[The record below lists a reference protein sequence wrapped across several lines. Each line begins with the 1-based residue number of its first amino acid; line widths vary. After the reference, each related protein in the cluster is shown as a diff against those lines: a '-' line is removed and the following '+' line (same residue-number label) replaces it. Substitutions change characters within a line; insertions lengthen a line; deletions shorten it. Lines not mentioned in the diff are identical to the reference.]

1 MNHTFNTEIADMY
14 GVNEAILIENIYF
27 WVSKNKANGKHY
39 HDGKYWT
46 YNSTKAFSE
55 LFYYWSESQI
65 ERIIKSLVD
74 KNVIEIG
81 NYNEMKF
88 DRTRWISLNESV
100 CSIYR
105 NRKMDLTESPKGF
118 NEIATTIPDINTNI
132 NTDTV
137 DSTAI
142 AVVDKAS
149 EFNKFWQLYPRKQSK
164 ASALKSWN
172 KVKPLEYDKIFES
185 LPVFIKSEQWT
196 KSNGE
201 FIPYPATWL
210 NQQRWNDEVSKS
222 SKPCISEGKKIDGGW
237 QL

>member
-132 NTDTV
+132 NTDIV
-137 DSTAI
+137 FVPAI
-142 AVVDKAS
+142 AVADK
-149 EFNKFWQLYPRKQSK
+149 K
-164 ASALKSWN
+164 
-172 KVKPLEYDKIFES
+172 
-185 LPVFIKSEQWT
+185 T
-196 KSNGE
+196 KSIPPAVEQVEEYCLERNNGISGQAFVDFYE
-201 FIPYPATWL
+201 ARGWIVGKKKMVDWKAAVRTWENNRKSNPL
-210 NQQRWNDEVSKS
+210 S

>member
-1 MNHTFNTEIADMY
+1 MNHSFNTEIADMY

-105 NRKMDLTESPKGF
+105 NHKMDLTESTKGF

-132 NTDTV
+132 NTDIV
-137 DSTAI
+137 FAPSI
-142 AVVDKAS
+142 AVVDK
-149 EFNKFWQLYPRKQSK
+149 K
-164 ASALKSWN
+164 
-172 KVKPLEYDKIFES
+172 
-185 LPVFIKSEQWT
+185 IKSIPPAIEQVEEYCLGRNNGISGQAFVDFYEARGWIVGKKKMVDWKAAVRT
-196 KSNGE
+196 WENNRKSN
-201 FIPYPATWL
+201 PL
-210 NQQRWNDEVSKS
+210 S

>member
-1 MNHTFNTEIADMY
+1 MNHSFNAEIADMY

-132 NTDTV
+132 NTDIV
-137 DSTAI
+137 FVPAI
-142 AVVDKAS
+142 AVVDKEF

-172 KVKPLEYDKIFES
+172 KVKPLEYAKIFES